1 MKINIWVQR
10 EELWET
16 DRWLMQS
23 EICYATADRRIT
35 FFHDK
40 PVKHMDVVQISI
52 SIDEYRMIVESN
64 ETYDERVAGE
74 LGWNQTATTVDS
86 ILKYLPPHDYQL
98 GN

>member
-1 MKINIWVQR
+1 
-10 EELWET
+10 
-16 DRWLMQS
+16 
-23 EICYATADRRIT
+23 
-35 FFHDK
+35 
-40 PVKHMDVVQISI
+40 MDVVQISI

-86 ILKYLPPHDYQL
+86 ILKYLPPHDYQM